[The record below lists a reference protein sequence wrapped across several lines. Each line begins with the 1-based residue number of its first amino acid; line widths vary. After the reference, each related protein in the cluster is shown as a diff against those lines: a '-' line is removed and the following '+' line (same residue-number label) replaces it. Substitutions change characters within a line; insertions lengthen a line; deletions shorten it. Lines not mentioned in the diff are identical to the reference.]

1 VFVSGT
7 VVGEESS
14 LIAEWQSPQLGS
26 LYEYEV
32 QVQGSSEARFTM
44 SVSVIEVALD
54 SLTIETVMAGSGF
67 DTVHVTD
74 TFAAANR
81 AHVSYEGY
89 YG

>member
-1 VFVSGT
+1 
-7 VVGEESS
+7 
-14 LIAEWQSPQLGS
+14 
-26 LYEYEV
+26 
-32 QVQGSSEARFTM
+32 M